1 MKHFVSMF
9 SHPLRKGNPYS
20 SKSWCDYLKHFKDQN
35 MVFNKKL
42 LLLSLVTK
50 VESSATSRFS
60 ITSAVLQFQAETH
73 I

>member
-1 MKHFVSMF
+1 MKHFVSTF

-20 SKSWCDYLKHFKDQN
+20 SKIWCDYLKHFKDQN

-42 LLLSLVTK
+42 LLLSLVTN
-50 VESSATSRFS
+50 VESSVTSWFS
-60 ITSAVLQFQAETH
+60 TTSAVLQLQAETH